1 MFVHLVWTKLVF
13 IPRPP
18 AILNQLCGRGPRQ
31 RRRPLQQLLGKRDG
45 VGFHQG
51 AVLPVRRVHHL
62 EANWVLNRWSGCCK
76 SASQISDADCTPN
89 PGDVTQQS
97 SATDKESCAMS
108 SMMVH
113 G

>member
-76 SASQISDADCTPN
+76 SASQMQIVLRILAMLLSN
-89 PGDVTQQS
+89 PVLPI
-97 SATDKESCAMS
+97 KNR
-108 SMMVH
+108 VP
-113 G
+113 